1 MKKNKKDCEKKIN
14 ELEIYF
20 NQTIINLQ
28 EEIYII
34 INNTNNTNNLKKFEK
49 LELNDSIKVDNY
61 LYKDKE
67 KNEKEI
73 ENQNKIINEN
83 NRNEDYNNY
92 LKVEKQEKESNRRLE
107 ILLETIKKRKE
118 Q

>member
-20 NQTIINLQ
+20 NQTTINLQ

-34 INNTNNTNNLKKFEK
+34 VNNSNNLKFK
-49 LELNDSIKVDNY
+49 LDDSIKEDNY
-61 LYKDKE
+61 LYKEKE

-83 NRNEDYNNY
+83 KRDEDYNND

-107 ILLETIKKRKE
+107 ILLETLKRTKI
-118 Q
+118 

>member
-34 INNTNNTNNLKKFEK
+34 VNNSNNLKFK
-49 LELNDSIKVDNY
+49 LNDSIKEDNY
-61 LYKDKE
+61 LYKEKE

-73 ENQNKIINEN
+73 ENQNK
-83 NRNEDYNNY
+83 
-92 LKVEKQEKESNRRLE
+92 
-107 ILLETIKKRKE
+107 
-118 Q
+118 